1 MSKELDE
8 AYENNTELNEVK
20 NKKNLCVHELKKKLR
35 VKQKRQF
42 IKNTII
48 LSFIITFFGA
58 ISLLIYQNL

>member
-1 MSKELDE
+1 MSKALDE

-20 NKKNLCVHELKKKLR
+20 NKKTLCVHELKKKLR

-42 IKNTII
+42 FKNIII